1 MFSRAI
7 FASFLPCV
15 GFSEAE
21 WDTYPTPEEK
31 AAHRGNGGFNLLIG
45 GRQDWVEVV
54 EAERI
59 SLVRQRL
66 FGFPWWNHRGK
77 NVEAPPTF
85 APHLSH
91 SVGKEKFKCHND
103 F

>member
-1 MFSRAI
+1 M
-7 FASFLPCV
+7 
-15 GFSEAE
+15 G
-21 WDTYPTPEEK
+21 WGTYPTPEEK

-45 GRQDWVEVV
+45 GRLDWVEVV

-66 FGFPWWNHRGK
+66 FGFPQWNRRGK
-77 NVEAPPTF
+77 KVEAQPTF
-85 APHLSH
+85 APRLSP
-91 SVGKEKFKCHND
+91 SVGKENFKYRNG

>member
-1 MFSRAI
+1 M
-7 FASFLPCV
+7 
-15 GFSEAE
+15 
-21 WDTYPTPEEK
+21 
-31 AAHRGNGGFNLLIG
+31 
-45 GRQDWVEVV
+45 VEVV
-54 EAERI
+54 EAEQI

-66 FGFPWWNHRGK
+66 FGFPRWNRRGK